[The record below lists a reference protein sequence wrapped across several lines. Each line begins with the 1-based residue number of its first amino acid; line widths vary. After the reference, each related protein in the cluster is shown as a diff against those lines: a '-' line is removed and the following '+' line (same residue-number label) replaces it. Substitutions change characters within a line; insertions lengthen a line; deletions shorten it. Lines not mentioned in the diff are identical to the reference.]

1 MRLLLGYIFMSV
13 LACNANSASFD
24 CARAKSRM
32 EKAICSN
39 DELSVLDEKL
49 AASYGDLKIFF
60 SKDFFSKYVK
70 SSQLSWLKAT
80 SKSFEESKKIE
91 TLKKAYLDRINT
103 LIQGKK
109 SKFGF
114 KLFEGKI
121 DTDNKAILKLQ
132 RDARDNPHDQYYW
145 VNLSPLS
152 NDLIF
157 VGSAYNKPSLE
168 DDLVPRCENYNKIFR
183 LSKTKELKSS
193 DLFEL
198 SQLDAIASLI
208 YTKNKSDLSDA
219 KKGEVIGNI
228 AIDLESL
235 DNVSIDGSTLT
246 IDYKFG
252 GYSHS
257 CAYVPIQIKIN
268 EIKKYLNKDFAKELG
283 F

>member
-1 MRLLLGYIFMSV
+1 MSV
-13 LACNANSASFD
+13 LTCNANGASFD
-24 CARAKSRM
+24 CSKAKSRM

-39 DELSVLDEKL
+39 DELGVLDEKL
-49 AASYGDLKIFF
+49 AASYSDLKNFF

-91 TLKKAYLDRINT
+91 TLKKAYLDRIDT

-121 DTDNKAILKLQ
+121 DTENKIIRQFQNNSREL
-132 RDARDNPHDQYYW
+132 
-145 VNLSPLS
+145 VPLS
-152 NDLIF
+152 ADIIF
-157 VGSAYNKPSLE
+157 ASQGYDQPSLPE
-168 DDLVPRCENYNKIFR
+168 SPVPRCENFNKIFR
-183 LSKTKELKSS
+183 VSTGKDFKAS
-193 DLFEL
+193 DIFDPKHLT
-198 SQLDAIASLI
+198 AIASLI
-208 YTKNKSDLSDA
+208 YTANKSDLSDA
-219 KKGEVIGNI
+219 KRDEVIENI
-228 AIDLESL
+228 AIDLENL
-235 DNVSIDGSTLT
+235 DNVSIGGSTLT